1 MNAEPPTAPDAWQ
14 DGFHLGDWWVDVNG
28 NRLVRGDA
36 VQPLRHKAMALLVLL
51 AQHEGRTVSRD
62 ELVDRVWDGN
72 RFVAPKA
79 INTAVWTIRQALG
92 DDPEAPRYLE
102 TIPKKGYRLVA
113 PVRRAEPKATAAM
126 APSGMAPTPTPAL
139 PPTSASPAR
148 RTWRLPAAL
157 GLASVTALGASA
169 LWMAR
174 PPSPMPTPASPTLGP
189 PEALTQDP
197 GVEYVGAVSPDGRTL
212 AYAWWPGQGVGTLH
226 LRSLGASAAPSPPLS
241 AGAGDVHGLA
251 WGADGQALAFTAM
264 QADGRCTLW
273 RQALP
278 PAGASAPPRQAL
290 ADCAPLY
297 TPTLTASPD
306 GRWLVFSAERDGA
319 GGLFLL
325 PATGGE
331 PKRLTTAPPGAM
343 ADHQPSWSPDG
354 RHIAFVR
361 QDPADGTRDLYETTL
376 DGEPTRLTTLRLHH
390 MHGLAHASD
399 GRDLVLSTTL
409 QDTRVLQRWQRHDGR
424 LVPLGLDGSAPTRA
438 PDGSL
443 VYALMRNHVSIGR
456 GGFAEVPTRVIQ
468 SVASDRRPRPDPSG
482 QRVAFVSRRNGS
494 LALWTAA
501 VDGSQARAITAL
513 GGVSDAPAWSP
524 DGRQLAFLGACG
536 PGRRTGLCLVNADGS
551 GLRPLSADAADYGS
565 PQWHPSRA
573 EVWVSS
579 NRGGRWQV
587 WRFPVDGD
595 ASAGEP
601 VATGKAPGND
611 LQWAPDSSGFVYQ
624 ARGSTQLRWRTATK
638 GPAGPERPIELV
650 PPGETLVDWQ
660 LGPEGI
666 TALLRGEREHWRRVD
681 LTGQRPQALG
691 SHPVGT
697 FPERARFALAPDGQV
712 WVELANSNGADLYRV
727 R

>member
-1 MNAEPPTAPDAWQ
+1 VNAAPPTAPDAWQ
-14 DGFHLGDWWVDVNG
+14 EGFHLGDWWVDVSG
-28 NRLVRGDA
+28 NRLVRGEV

-113 PVRRAEPKATAAM
+113 PVRLAEPTAPADPGSAPTVSPAPSQAATARQSWRW
-126 APSGMAPTPTPAL
+126 PVAL
-139 PPTSASPAR
+139 GVLS
-148 RTWRLPAAL
+148 LAAL
-157 GLASVTALGASA
+157 GAAAWWWGA
-169 LWMAR
+169 R
-174 PPSPMPTPASPTLGP
+174 GPSPAPTSPTLGP
-189 PEALTQDP
+189 PEALTQEP
-197 GVEYVGAVSPDGRTL
+197 GVEYVGALSPDGRTL

-226 LRSLGASAAPSPPLS
+226 LRALGQPEGPSPALS
-241 AGAGDVHGLA
+241 TGAGDVHGLA
-251 WGADGQALAFTAM
+251 WGADGRSLAFTAM
-264 QADGRCTLW
+264 QPDGRCTLW
-273 RQALP
+273 RQMLP
-278 PAGASAPPRQAL
+278 APGAATPPRQAL
-290 ADCAPLY
+290 AECAPLY

-319 GGLFLL
+319 GGLFLV
-325 PATGGE
+325 PPTGGE
-331 PKRLTTAPPGAM
+331 PRRLTTAAPGAM

-361 QDPADGTRDLYETTL
+361 QDPADGTRDLYETAL

-390 MHGLAHASD
+390 VHGLAHAPD
-399 GRDLVLSTTL
+399 GRDLVLSTTQ

-438 PDGSL
+438 ADGSL

-456 GGFAEVPTRVIQ
+456 GGFGEVPARVIQ

-482 QRVAFVSRRNGS
+482 TRVAFVSRRNGT

-501 VDGSQARAITAL
+501 ADGSQARALTKL
-513 GGVSDAPAWSP
+513 GGVSDAPAWSS

-551 GLRPLSADAADYGS
+551 GLRPLSADAAEYGS
-565 PQWHPSRA
+565 PQWHPSRP

-587 WRFPVDGD
+587 WRFPVDGG
-595 ASAGEP
+595 AAAGEP
-601 VATGKAPGND
+601 EATEQPPGSD
-611 LQWAPDSSGFVYQ
+611 LQWAPDGSGFVYQ
-624 ARGSTQLRWRTATK
+624 ARGSAQLRWRAAAGTPAG
-638 GPAGPERPIELV
+638 GPAGPERRIELAQ
-650 PPGETLVDWQ
+650 PGEALVDWQ

-666 TALLRGEREHWRRVD
+666 TALLRGERELWRRVD
-681 LTGQRPQALG
+681 LQGQRPQALG

-697 FPERARFALAPDGQV
+697 FPERARFALGPDGQV